1 MKSPDDNYWGR
12 YARTYDGDTD
22 YVVGRGLRHALYGR
36 LHRETELGVLL
47 ECGCGTGYYTRA
59 VAPRSERI
67 VAMDL
72 SREMLVVA
80 KTRLAVRPHVSFI
93 RGDCRQ
99 LAFLPTSFDTV
110 LMANI
115 LNNLSEPLP
124 ALCEAHRVL
133 KYGGTLIAITY
144 TDYHADA
151 LDKIEI
157 GKRYFERFGLP
168 PTGGLSNYS
177 PRQLA
182 SLIRKAGFMNVDM
195 EVLGGKVK
203 ALYARSVKSYV
214 TDDFPIDKSLVPR
227 YLK

>member
-1 MKSPDDNYWGR
+1 MNRPDDNYWGR

-22 YVVGRGLRHALYGR
+22 YVVGRGLRRALYGR
-36 LHRETELGVLL
+36 LRRETELGVLL

-72 SREMLVVA
+72 SGEMLTVA
-80 KTRLAVRPHVSFI
+80 KTRLSAMPHVSFL

-99 LAFLPTSFDTV
+99 RTFLPTSFDTV

-124 ALCEAHRVL
+124 ALCEVHRVL
-133 KYGGTLIAITY
+133 KYGGALIAIAY

-168 PTGGLSNYS
+168 PSGGLRNYS

-182 SLIRKAGFMNVDM
+182 SLISQAGFMNVDI
-195 EVLGGKVK
+195 EVLGGTVKV
-203 ALYARSVKSYV
+203 LYARSVKSYV
-214 TDDFPIDKSLVPR
+214 TDDCPTDK
-227 YLK
+227 